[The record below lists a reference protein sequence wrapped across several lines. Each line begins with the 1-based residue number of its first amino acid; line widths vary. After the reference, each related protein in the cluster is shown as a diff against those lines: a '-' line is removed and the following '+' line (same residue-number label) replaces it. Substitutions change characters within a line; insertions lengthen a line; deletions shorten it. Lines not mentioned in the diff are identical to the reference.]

1 MNPAYEESKDPE
13 DCPAP
18 RGYRGQPA
26 SQSMGNQAPRA
37 AQGCQGFGASLA
49 QKGSLVPAESEG

>member
-1 MNPAYEESKDPE
+1 MNLAYEESKDPE

-26 SQSMGNQAPRA
+26 SRSMGNQAPRVA
-37 AQGCQGFGASLA
+37 RGCQGFEASLA
-49 QKGSLVPAESEG
+49 QKGSLVPVESEG

>member
-18 RGYRGQPA
+18 QGCQGQLA
-26 SQSMGNQAPRA
+26 SRSMGNQAPRA
-37 AQGCQGFGASLA
+37 ARGFRGFGASLA
-49 QKGSLVPAESEG
+49 QKGSLVPVESEE

>member
-13 DCPAP
+13 DYPAP

-26 SQSMGNQAPRA
+26 SRSMGNQAPRVA
-37 AQGCQGFGASLA
+37 RGCQGFGASLA
-49 QKGSLVPAESEG
+49 QKGSLVPVESEG